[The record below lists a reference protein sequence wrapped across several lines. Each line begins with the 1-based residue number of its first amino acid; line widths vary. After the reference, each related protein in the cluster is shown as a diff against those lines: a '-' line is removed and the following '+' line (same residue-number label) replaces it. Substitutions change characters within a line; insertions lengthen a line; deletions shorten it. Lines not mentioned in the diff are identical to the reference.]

1 MNTINELLTH
11 YYKKWVI
18 DNLEVGTVEK
28 FQGREKDFIITN
40 TVFHPAVQQRKKI
53 QSALRDRKKLN
64 VILTRARYCHLIVS
78 SGYGN
83 YSDGNLYKDLF
94 NFNLNPPKY
103 IVDVKLNKTEVL
115 PLRDL
120 DQGLDH
126 DKKLESLV
134 KEKANINTRST
145 KTENQTPFME
155 NGQLVEVVKEI
166 TGAGITIGTNGALKI
181 EESKTSEE
189 QDTDEGKYDNSITNI
204 YYRTFLKDSKLKQ
217 ALLENFITEEIIK
230 YWYDFFENDIKEDP
244 KHIYEFGEFL
254 LSSLLDSEIINI
266 LKNVD
271 ISNEELTIEKL
282 RARMN
287 KI

>member
-1 MNTINELLTH
+1 
-11 YYKKWVI
+11 
-18 DNLEVGTVEK
+18 
-28 FQGREKDFIITN
+28 
-40 TVFHPAVQQRKKI
+40 
-53 QSALRDRKKLN
+53 
-64 VILTRARYCHLIVS
+64 
-78 SGYGN
+78 
-83 YSDGNLYKDLF
+83 
-94 NFNLNPPKY
+94 
-103 IVDVKLNKTEVL
+103 
-115 PLRDL
+115 
-120 DQGLDH
+120 
-126 DKKLESLV
+126 
-134 KEKANINTRST
+134 
-145 KTENQTPFME
+145 ME

>member
-1 MNTINELLTH
+1 M
-11 YYKKWVI
+11 
-18 DNLEVGTVEK
+18 
-28 FQGREKDFIITN
+28 
-40 TVFHPAVQQRKKI
+40 
-53 QSALRDRKKLN
+53 
-64 VILTRARYCHLIVS
+64 
-78 SGYGN
+78 
-83 YSDGNLYKDLF
+83 
-94 NFNLNPPKY
+94 NPPKY

>member
-1 MNTINELLTH
+1 M
-11 YYKKWVI
+11 
-18 DNLEVGTVEK
+18 
-28 FQGREKDFIITN
+28 
-40 TVFHPAVQQRKKI
+40 
-53 QSALRDRKKLN
+53 
-64 VILTRARYCHLIVS
+64 
-78 SGYGN
+78 
-83 YSDGNLYKDLF
+83 
-94 NFNLNPPKY
+94 NPPKY

-189 QDTDEGKYDNSITNI
+189 QDTDEGKYDNRITNI